1 MNESHL
7 ATTKEVETD
16 KEEVDMA
23 VEEAE
28 AKIQEEEEETTFKE
42 ALMLKIHN
50 LAAIVVRPTIFRKT
64 VGIKTNQSATIAR
77 GLVILRRIADS
88 RPITKHTFQKTS
100 KEKETYSTLITQPL
114 KSRTICG
121 TLTAVVAII

>member
-1 MNESHL
+1 
-7 ATTKEVETD
+7 
-16 KEEVDMA
+16 MA

-50 LAAIVVRPTIFRKT
+50 LAAIVARPITLRKT
-64 VGIKTNQSATIAR
+64 VGTKTSQSATIAR

-88 RPITKHTFQKTS
+88 RPITKHNFQKTS
-100 KEKETYSTLITQPL
+100 KEKETYSTLVTQPL